1 MKIIMEKGLRRE
13 SSRITN
19 PPKPKKGGQ
28 TDMKSVAKMWLL
40 YKQKR
45 KCL

>member
-19 PPKPKKGGQ
+19 PNHLKAGRQ
-28 TDMKSVAKMWLL
+28 TGKAL
-40 YKQKR
+40 QK
-45 KCL
+45 CGCFAS